1 MTIKDFKWTFKSFLR
16 AFFPL
21 QLLVAH
27 IKYNLFALL
36 FWVVLFMIANDSLGY
51 AFGVPLLFL
60 SPEYA
65 GNVSP
70 VSFFFMGF
78 AFGGFIMAFNTY
90 SYIKL
95 GPHFPFMTTLA
106 KPFFKF
112 CMNNGIIPAIF
123 MVFFMVKVSI
133 FQANEEFASTYDII
147 SYNATLL
154 TGVLTFFILSILYF
168 FPISKRR
175 ERIKGEQRT
184 EPIVSFTH
192 REEEWYEQYIK
203 EQDRRYIYFGQ
214 GFTIQVSRSIAH
226 LKRSAIQQ
234 SFAKNRINASV
245 FELLTIGMFFLMGL
259 FNNYD
264 FMEMPAAMSIVLLL
278 TIILMLFSAL
288 KSWLRNWA
296 YPILILIILGM
307 DLISSKVD
315 AFNYKNYAYGMNYES
330 EKLSKYSYDHL
341 EKIAQND
348 SLNGASYESYL
359 RTLEN
364 WKTQTGEEKPKL
376 VIINS
381 SGGGSRS
388 ALWTLSVLQQCDM
401 HQDGALSKHTQLMTG
416 ASGGMVGAA
425 YYREL
430 LLRYN
435 KGEISAPYE
444 QKYRDKIGLDLLNK
458 LAFTASTSD
467 IFIRFQTCEY
477 NNLTYPSDRGYA
489 FEEQLHENTD
499 RVMDHNLGYYKK
511 YEQAGE
517 VPTLIFSPTIIND
530 GRRMLISSQHL
541 NFLTSSHGGPKNM
554 TRSNENIDFLSFF
567 DNQDGSKVRFSTVL
581 RSSASFPFVMPMVN
595 LPTTPQI
602 QLMDA
607 GIRDNF
613 GAKTLIE
620 FLNVMDE
627 WIKENTSGV
636 VILQIR
642 DTKKMLA
649 DQSFIEPSFLD
660 RLSLPLGNV
669 YKNLIRVQ
677 DFDQEE
683 LIKISTKEMDF
694 PVDMISFNLRE
705 DWNDRISLSWHL
717 TKQEKI
723 KIRDAFKSDANQRSF
738 EQLKALL

>member
-1 MTIKDFKWTFKSFLR
+1 
-16 AFFPL
+16 
-21 QLLVAH
+21 
-27 IKYNLFALL
+27 
-36 FWVVLFMIANDSLGY
+36 
-51 AFGVPLLFL
+51 
-60 SPEYA
+60 
-65 GNVSP
+65 
-70 VSFFFMGF
+70 
-78 AFGGFIMAFNTY
+78 
-90 SYIKL
+90 
-95 GPHFPFMTTLA
+95 
-106 KPFFKF
+106 
-112 CMNNGIIPAIF
+112 